1 MEYGVKAVLDRTAA
15 AVAIVVLMPV
25 IALALAVTWAV
36 DRRNPVY
43 VSLRAG
49 RNGVPFRML
58 KIRTMIVTD
67 GRSGQMT
74 TAADDPRLTGLG
86 RLLRGCKIDE
96 LLQLVNIVRG
106 EMSVVGPRPQVLPEV
121 ATYTRRSAACW
132 AWRPVSPISP
142 PSYLWDLAEIVR
154 AKPDAHL
161 AYQQLVR
168 PWKSRL
174 GLFYVRH
181 SSVPLDVLIV
191 LATLCRMVHRP
202 AGLALVVWT
211 LRAWGAQ
218 QELIAVAR
226 RSEPL
231 KPTPPPGAARVVG
244 T

>member
-1 MEYGVKAVLDRTAA
+1 VLDRTALDRTAA
-15 AVAIVVLMPV
+15 ALAIVVLMPV
-25 IALALAVTWAV
+25 IALALAATWAV

-49 RNGVPFRML
+49 RNGVAFRML

-74 TAADDPRLTGLG
+74 TAADDPRLTWLG
-86 RLLRGCKIDE
+86 RLLRGCKLDE

-106 EMSVVGPRPQVLPEV
+106 EMSVVGPRPQLLPEV
-121 ATYTRRSAACW
+121 ATYTEEERGLLGVAPGLTDFS
-132 AWRPVSPISP
+132 SIIF
-142 PSYLWDLAEIVR
+142 WDLAEIVR

-181 SSVPLDVLIV
+181 SSVPLDMLIV
-191 LATLCRMVHRP
+191 LATLCSMVHRP
-202 AGLALVVWT
+202 TGLALVVWT
-211 LRAWGAQ
+211 LRVWGAQ
-218 QELIAVAR
+218 QDLIAVAR